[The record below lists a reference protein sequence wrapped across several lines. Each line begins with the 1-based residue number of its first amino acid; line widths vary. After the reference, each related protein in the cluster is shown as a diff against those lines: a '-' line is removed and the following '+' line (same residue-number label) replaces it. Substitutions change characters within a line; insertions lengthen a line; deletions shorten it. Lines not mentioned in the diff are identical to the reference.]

1 MHENNWTLQAKL
13 NNRLILA
20 WMKLC
25 TVLSCKFHYKTIY
38 IEKINS
44 QNICVCCPIRLRI
57 IDYYWTL
64 EFYYIIL
71 IDTIVLY
78 FEFCVSEKLCA
89 PAWFYLITHWLQKNS
104 CINYCLITICVTK
117 SNSHVKYQSPL
128 IAFLTKI
135 MNYLENECLGSKGS
149 SILLNIVLF

>member
-1 MHENNWTLQAKL
+1 
-13 NNRLILA
+13 
-20 WMKLC
+20 MKLC

-64 EFYYIIL
+64 ESYYIVFMY

-78 FEFCVSEKLCA
+78 FEFCVSENLFA

-104 CINYCLITICVTK
+104 CINYSLITICVTK
-117 SNSHVKYQSPL
+117 SNSHIKIPIATNCILEKNYELCTERMLRLQEFIYTLEYCLFL
-128 IAFLTKI
+128 I
-135 MNYLENECLGSKGS
+135 S
-149 SILLNIVLF
+149 